1 MSAQEEEIITVK
13 GKQYTVK
20 IRVGEVNELT
30 QEFEGV
36 KVFEMTHLTSRNVIY
51 ARGVFHLV
59 VEPEETPTKTVSCQL
74 EAEAEF
80 CEKYRVRVINAVLD
94 YIKGK
99 GMNTV
104 DITVK
109 PIMINQFDGTKIL

>member
-36 KVFEMTHLTSRNVIY
+36 K
-51 ARGVFHLV
+51 A
-59 VEPEETPTKTVSCQL
+59 P
-74 EAEAEF
+74 
-80 CEKYRVRVINAVLD
+80 D
-94 YIKGK
+94 
-99 GMNTV
+99 
-104 DITVK
+104 
-109 PIMINQFDGTKIL
+109 